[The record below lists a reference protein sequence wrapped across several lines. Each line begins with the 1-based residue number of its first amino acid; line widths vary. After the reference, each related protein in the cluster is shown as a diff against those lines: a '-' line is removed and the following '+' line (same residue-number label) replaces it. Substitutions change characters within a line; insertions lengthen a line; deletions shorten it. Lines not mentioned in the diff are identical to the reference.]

1 MNDKG
6 QAAENFAAEYLKAKG
21 LMLISTNYRS
31 RFGEID
37 LIMQDG
43 QSLVF
48 IEVRLRKSKFFGGA
62 EASITASKQH
72 KKIVTTTAY
81 YLQQDGNQAC
91 RFDVILMDKVD
102 ARQIDWIKNAF
113 EA

>member
-21 LMLISTNYRS
+21 LKLISANYRS

-48 IEVRLRKSKFFGGA
+48 IEVRLRKSKFFGGT
-62 EASITASKQH
+62 EASITTSKQH
-72 KKIVTTTAY
+72 KIITTAAY
-81 YLQQDGNQAC
+81 YLQQHGDQAC

-102 ARQIDWIKNAF
+102 ARHIDWIKNAF

>member
-21 LMLISTNYRS
+21 LKLISTNYRS

-48 IEVRLRKSKFFGGA
+48 IEVGLRKSKFFGGT
-62 EASITASKQH
+62 EASITTSKQH
-72 KKIVTTTAY
+72 KIVTTAAY
-81 YLQQDGNQAC
+81 YLQQHGDQAC

-102 ARQIDWIKNAF
+102 ARHIDWIKNAF

>member
-6 QAAENFAAEYLKAKG
+6 QAAENFAAEFLKAKG
-21 LMLISTNYRS
+21 LKLISTNYRS

-62 EASITASKQH
+62 EASITTSKQH
-72 KKIVTTTAY
+72 KIVTTTAY
-81 YLQQDGNQAC
+81 YLQQHGNQAC
-91 RFDVILMDKVD
+91 RSDVILMDKVD
-102 ARQIDWIKNAF
+102 ARHIDWIKNAF

>member
-21 LMLISTNYRS
+21 LKLISTNYRS

-37 LIMQDG
+37 WIMQDG

-48 IEVRLRKSKFFGGA
+48 IEVRLRKSKIFGGA

-72 KKIVTTTAY
+72 KIVTTAAY
-81 YLQQDGNQAC
+81 YLQQHGDQAC
-91 RFDVILMDKVD
+91 RFDVILMDKED
-102 ARQIDWIKNAF
+102 ARHIDWIKNAF